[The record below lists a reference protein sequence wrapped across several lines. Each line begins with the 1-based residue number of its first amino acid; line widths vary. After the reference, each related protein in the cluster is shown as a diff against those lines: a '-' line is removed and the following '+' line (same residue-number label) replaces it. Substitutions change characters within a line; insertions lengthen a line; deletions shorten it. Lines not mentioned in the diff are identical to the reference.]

1 MKKIKIII
9 IFINLVI
16 TSQILEAQV
25 YRFEATGFSVMEKTP
40 GGSWGQWSELQP
52 LNIIVTL
59 DTDKNRIVVYSKEIQ
74 LYEIQN
80 YEQKQ
85 ENDEDLIY
93 PFSCSDLDG
102 QQFKISF
109 ITRKKQDNRKQLY
122 INQKDVILVY
132 NIVNF
137 PDIHKSS
144 N

>member
-1 MKKIKIII
+1 MYK
-9 IFINLVI
+9 FI
-16 TSQILEAQV
+16 
-25 YRFEATGFSVMEKTP
+25 ATGFSVMEKTP

-137 PDIHKSS
+137 K

>member
-85 ENDEDLIY
+85 ENDATKNKKN
-93 PFSCSDLDG
+93 SVWT
-102 QQFKISF
+102 K
-109 ITRKKQDNRKQLY
+109 TRVHIR
-122 INQKDVILVY
+122 VT
-132 NIVNF
+132 
-137 PDIHKSS
+137 
-144 N
+144 